1 MLPASVVRDLE
12 IFIDSDVSVW
22 THLTRTVSTCFAVL
36 HQLRSIHR
44 SVARSPV
51 AHVVTCFVSTGLRQ
65 LDPVGIPAHLLQ
77 QLQSVMNAAARL
89 ISPSSKF
96 DYVTPVLRQ
105 LHWLKVGEQIDFEL
119 AVLVYKCL
127 HGLAP
132 PYLIH
137 ELCRPADLEARQRL
151 RSASSSSLIV
161 RRTRLSTVGDRA
173 FPVAAAR
180 VWNNLPQHITA
191 APSLHVFAS
200 RLKTYFFSVSFPEQF
215 WMYSACEVTS
225 S

>member
-1 MLPASVVRDLE
+1 VNSSHKDSVDLFCGTASTSE
-12 IFIDSDVSVW
+12 HPSVSVE
-22 THLTRTVSTCFAVL
+22 
-36 HQLRSIHR
+36 
-44 SVARSPV
+44 ARSPV

-137 ELCRPADLEARQRL
+137 ELCRPADLLRL
-151 RSASSSSLIV
+151 DSDCAQP
-161 RRTRLSTVGDRA
+161 RL
-173 FPVAAAR
+173 
-180 VWNNLPQHITA
+180 H
-191 APSLHVFAS
+191 H
-200 RLKTYFFSVSFPEQF
+200 
-215 WMYSACEVTS
+215 
-225 S
+225 